1 MQNAYH
7 VLNLFSP
14 LTKKSYAGEIQ
25 EKIQR
30 HEVKCKGERQ
40 LKTPKIMLFKL
51 TKEKILQDVVKS
63 KKAR

>member
-51 TKEKILQDVVKS
+51 TKEKIL
-63 KKAR
+63 